1 MNAILKT
8 GTSKMQNLAKLS
20 TVRNPQRKEE
30 REKVGDRAEQLNCFL
45 IAFLKY
51 SHLVWFRRKSHIRT
65 FPIPPNY
72 YFVDVHAAFFIP
84 AFEFA
89 YRARQLYTPYTVCWV
104 CSFFMIFIKSEKRQ
118 VKRKV
123 RSKEEIQALFLFW
136 TPP

>member
-1 MNAILKT
+1 MPYEDGYVKNAEF
-8 GTSKMQNLAKLS
+8 SKAINSEESTAK
-20 TVRNPQRKEE
+20 RRARKGG
-30 REKVGDRAEQLNCFL
+30 RQSRAEQLNCFL

-72 YFVDVHAAFFIP
+72 YFGDVHAAFFIP